1 MSNMKFKTYTKYKD
15 SKIEWI
21 EEIPAD
27 WKINKV
33 KYLVDKSV
41 YYPIGDGDHGQITP
55 DMYQDKGVPYIRVQ
69 NLSWNGEILFKGMVY
84 ISEEI
89 NLVNKK
95 SILKPQDLLIAK
107 TGATIGKI
115 GFMPKNINLA
125 NTTSSVGKITINKK
139 IHSPFFWNYY
149 FQSDIFQNQI
159 FISAYQKSAQPGF
172 NIEDLVDFI
181 VIIPSLKEQF
191 IIANFLDKK
200 IAKIDELIEKDKK
213 LIELLKEKHTALI
226 NHAVTKGL
234 DPNIKMKDSGPKGW
248 EMRKLKFVSKL
259 FGRIGFRGYA
269 VVDLVKEGK
278 GALTIGGK
286 HISNDNKL
294 DLTNPEYLSWK
305 KYYES
310 PEIMVNKGDVIIT
323 QRGTLGKS
331 ILIEEDIGPTTINP
345 SMILIK
351 KIMLVSKYL
360 YYFLISDFSK
370 KEVELITS
378 KTAVPMISQEQ
389 ANNLTIIFPKS
400 KKEQIQIIQYLDK
413 ATLKIDKTIQKIKQ
427 KINFLEEYKKSLI
440 HHTVTGKIDI
450 RGLEY

>member
-1 MSNMKFKTYTKYKD
+1 MSNMKFKKYTKYKD
-15 SKIEWI
+15 SKIGWI

-200 IAKIDELIEKDKK
+200 TAEIDELIEKDKK
-213 LIELLKEKHTALI
+213 LIELLKERRVALI
-226 NHAVTKGL
+226 NQAVTKGL
-234 DPNIKMKDSGPKGW
+234 DPNAKLKDSGIEWIGEIPEGWYIGRLKNKALIKYGSSLSELERSEGNINVFGSNGKIGKHNKSITKGKTIIIGRKGSYGKLNLSGNSCFPIDTTYFIDNTCTKYDLKYLFYLITQLKLD
-248 EMRKLKFVSKL
+248 ETSRDSAVPGLSRELIKQFKKSKRKLN
-259 FGRIGFRGYA
+259 Y
-269 VVDLVKEGK
+269 
-278 GALTIGGK
+278 
-286 HISNDNKL
+286 
-294 DLTNPEYLSWK
+294 
-305 KYYES
+305 
-310 PEIMVNKGDVIIT
+310 
-323 QRGTLGKS
+323 
-331 ILIEEDIGPTTINP
+331 
-345 SMILIK
+345 
-351 KIMLVSKYL
+351 
-360 YYFLISDFSK
+360 
-370 KEVELITS
+370 
-378 KTAVPMISQEQ
+378 
-389 ANNLTIIFPKS
+389 
-400 KKEQIQIIQYLDK
+400 
-413 ATLKIDKTIQKIKQ
+413 
-427 KINFLEEYKKSLI
+427 
-440 HHTVTGKIDI
+440 
-450 RGLEY
+450 

>member
-1 MSNMKFKTYTKYKD
+1 MSNMKFKKYTKYKD
-15 SKIEWI
+15 SKIGWI

-172 NIEDLVDFI
+172 NIEDLVLLQI
-181 VIIPSLKEQF
+181 SSIKKQQKLMSL
-191 IIANFLDKK
+191 LKK
-200 IAKIDELIEKDKK
+200 IK
-213 LIELLKEKHTALI
+213 
-226 NHAVTKGL
+226 N
-234 DPNIKMKDSGPKGW
+234 
-248 EMRKLKFVSKL
+248 
-259 FGRIGFRGYA
+259 
-269 VVDLVKEGK
+269 
-278 GALTIGGK
+278 
-286 HISNDNKL
+286 
-294 DLTNPEYLSWK
+294 
-305 KYYES
+305 
-310 PEIMVNKGDVIIT
+310 
-323 QRGTLGKS
+323 
-331 ILIEEDIGPTTINP
+331 
-345 SMILIK
+345 
-351 KIMLVSKYL
+351 
-360 YYFLISDFSK
+360 
-370 KEVELITS
+370 
-378 KTAVPMISQEQ
+378 
-389 ANNLTIIFPKS
+389 
-400 KKEQIQIIQYLDK
+400 
-413 ATLKIDKTIQKIKQ
+413 
-427 KINFLEEYKKSLI
+427 
-440 HHTVTGKIDI
+440 
-450 RGLEY
+450 